1 MAKDVATNISQ
12 DGLRYKSRP
21 TGSPFG
27 ETASHSTMSC
37 FKCGLHKSRALG
49 SFKKMLGKSMFVC
62 FECKPPVPKEEAK
75 PSADAAPIKA

>member
-1 MAKDVATNISQ
+1 MPKDVATNISQ

-62 FECKPPVPKEEAK
+62 FDCKPATPKEAPK
-75 PSADAAPIKA
+75 PAADTPA